1 MIGRLTNL
9 PMTFLGA
16 ILLGLC
22 QELTNVSWLWPDGDA
37 FVRTQLAIPGIFL
50 VVAVLLVPSF
60 RLSAGRLVGRDQPD
74 VPSLRSSL
82 VGAVALVGF
91 VLLAVNVTDGDIHT
105 HLVSALVIATL
116 PRAPV
121 AARKSVV

>member
-37 FVRTQLAIPGIFL
+37 FVRIQLAIPGIFL

-60 RLSAGRLVGRDQPD
+60 RLSAGRLAGREQAA
-74 VPSLRSSL
+74 VPCPPSSPIG
-82 VGAVALVGF
+82 VVAPVGF
-91 VLLAVNVTDGDIHT
+91 VAVAVNAT
-105 HLVSALVIATL
+105 HRALQR
-116 PRAPV
+116 PHC
-121 AARKSVV
+121 